1 MDIVATKVEAGLVM
15 LEARKI
21 SVQLGG
27 KKILDDVSLNI
38 KPGEVLAVIGANG
51 AGKSTILKALSGD
64 VSVDTGQIIMNDKPL
79 CDWSLSERAEIRAIL
94 PQNSTLS
101 FPFSVQ
107 DVVLMG
113 RNPHCKYKE
122 SSRDHQIVAKAMQA
136 VEINH
141 LQYRQYQTLSGGE
154 RQRVQFARIL
164 SQIWEPVTSQPRYLL
179 LDEPT
184 SALDLAHQHE
194 TLAIARIL
202 STKQG
207 VGVLV
212 ILHDLNLA
220 ALYADR
226 IAILKNGSLIAQ
238 GTPQAVLTEPVIE
251 LAFGYSVTI
260 STHPQ
265 KRNCPL
271 VISESKERMGFE
283 SLFSSRI

>member
-1 MDIVATKVEAGLVM
+1 M
-15 LEARKI
+15 LEAKKI
-21 SVQLGG
+21 SVKLGD
-27 KKILDDVSLNI
+27 KKVLDDVSLNV

-51 AGKSTILKALSGD
+51 AGKSTLLKALSGD
-64 VSVDTGQIIMNDKPL
+64 VLVDTGKIIMNGKPL
-79 CDWSLSERAEIRAIL
+79 CDWSLPERAEIRAIL

-107 DVVLMG
+107 DIVLMG

-122 SSRDHQIVAKAMQA
+122 SSHDHQVVAHAMQA
-136 VEINH
+136 LEISH

-164 SQIWEPVTSQPRYLL
+164 SQIWEPVTSQSRYLL

-194 TLAIARIL
+194 TLVIARIL
-202 STKQG
+202 ATKQG

-220 ALYADR
+220 ALYADE
-226 IAILKNGSLIAQ
+226 IAILKNGSLIAE

-251 LAFGYSVTI
+251 VAFGCSVTI

-271 VISESKERMGFE
+271 VISELKERMDIE
-283 SLFSSRI
+283 AIFSSRREFTIV

>member
-1 MDIVATKVEAGLVM
+1 VDIVATKIEAGLVM

-21 SVQLGG
+21 SIRLGG
-27 KKILDDVSLNI
+27 EKVLDDVSLNV

-51 AGKSTILKALSGD
+51 AGKSTLLKALSGEIP
-64 VSVDTGQIIMNDKPL
+64 VDTGQIIMNGKSL
-79 CDWSLSERAEIRAIL
+79 SDWSLAERAETRAIL

-122 SSRDHQIVAKAMQA
+122 SGRDHQIVAKAIQA
-136 VEINH
+136 VEISH

-184 SALDLAHQHE
+184 SALDLANQHE
-194 TLAIARIL
+194 TLVIARIL
-202 STKQG
+202 GAKQG

-220 ALYADR
+220 AFYADR
-226 IAILKNGSLIAQ
+226 IAILKKGSLIAE
-238 GTPQAVLTEPVIE
+238 GTGTGQAVLTESAIEQEFGCPVVVIE
-251 LAFGYSVTI
+251 
-260 STHPQ
+260 HPQ

-271 VISESKERMGFE
+271 VISEFTRRLDIEAIFE
-283 SLFSSRI
+283 I